1 MPTNVENDSNLKK
14 DFLDISNLKGE
25 TNGVNSTFGKVN
37 EYLGKGSDVA
47 AVFNSDP
54 MIGKTLG
61 YFSNK
66 AAIID
71 AIDSGINGGYNGF
84 MSSVAGTF
92 SGASAA
98 MLVASLA
105 PQAKGISL
113 IFKMGLA
120 LYVGDE
126 VGGFVKETFL
136 NKEYRQLE
144 FDPYDTQT
152 HKFENGK
159 WYEKG
164 DNGSLTLIEDN
175 ELINNL
181 TQGAEESQN
190 FNFYK
195 NSTGEVVIEPK
206 NPAFGEYYNIKTNGD
221 IQTISDNGLTVTTKQ
236 TDGVIRVETF
246 NSTEDSKD
254 LTSLTVIN
262 PDGTYDYKNKVT
274 GDWVKNSADEYI
286 QTIKTSGADGLNIKQ
301 IIINK
306 STGKAVIKKFDGE
319 EWETKEYNSSS
330 EVNKYIK
337 DGGKF
342 EYVDENSSVI
352 SNPDGSKIVFHKTE
366 DNKEEKY
373 VLDKDGNL
381 KNYEIKNENGEYQKY
396 EGSSLD
402 EMSEQEVQSIS
413 DALND
418 STYSKSKIENAINNL
433 DKSNLKEPTE
443 VGVVPLQEGQTIS
456 HIAQNTPYNSI
467 ELLEYNN
474 LTLEQA
480 KHLPVGFEVKIPKD
494 VTVVDGE
501 YGAIKIYEG
510 YDETGVIVTP
520 NEKIT
525 YDENSDLLIY
535 GDNDKIT
542 FTDTDGTYQEFLK
555 DSNGNIY
562 KSLESNDNFT
572 ISYDN
577 KNTVTN
583 IEITGDNVSLDDV
596 ANLTEYSKEDLKA
609 FNILDS
615 DTLTKGT
622 NIQQPVSKTVYEGN
636 ITQYD
641 AKDGNSIF
649 TVPNSDGTSTT
660 YGTFTDGFENQ
671 AYYEKEVA

>member
-98 MLVASLA
+98 LLVTSLA
-105 PQAKGISL
+105 PQTKGISL

-152 HKFENGK
+152 HKFEDGN
-159 WYEKG
+159 WYEKS
-164 DNGSLTLIEDN
+164 DNGSLTLINDTNTIDN
-175 ELINNL
+175 LN
-181 TQGAEESQN
+181 QGANESKD

-195 NSTGEVVIEPK
+195 NSTGDIVVEPK

-221 IQTISDNGLTVTTKQ
+221 IQTITGNGRTVSTKQ
-236 TDGVIRVETF
+236 TDGVIRVETYS
-246 NSTEDSKD
+246 STEDTKN

-262 PDGTYDYKNKVT
+262 PDGTYDYKDKVT

-286 QTIKTSGADGLNIKQ
+286 QTVKTSGADGLNIKQ
-301 IIINK
+301 IIIDK
-306 STGKAVIKKFDGE
+306 STGKAVVKTFDGD
-319 EWETKEYNSSS
+319 EWETKEYDSSS
-330 EVNKYIK
+330 EVNEYIK

-352 SNPDGSKIVFHKTE
+352 SANDGSKTVLHKID

-373 VLDKDGNL
+373 VLDKEGNL
-381 KNYEIKNENGEYQKY
+381 KSYEIKNENGEYQKF
-396 EGSSLD
+396 EGSSFD

-418 STYSKSKIENAINNL
+418 STYSKPKIENAINNV

-443 VGVVPLQEGQTIS
+443 VGVVPLKEGQTIS
-456 HIAQNTPYNSI
+456 HIAAKLDGINSVD
-467 ELLEYNN
+467 LLEYNN

-480 KHLPVGFEVKIPKD
+480 KSLPVGEPIR
-494 VTVVDGE
+494 
-501 YGAIKIYEG
+501 IYEG
-510 YDETGVIVTP
+510 DPETINTPEGNIKLFENYDGSETAILPEGITGEKTIINFDEDSSTLLYGDRTNP
-520 NEKIT
+520 DKIT
-525 YDENSDLLIY
+525 YVDEVTNNYVEIS
-535 GDNDKIT
+535 
-542 FTDTDGTYQEFLK
+542 K
-555 DSNGNIY
+555 DSNGTYY

-577 KNTVTN
+577 KNTATD
-583 IEITGDNVSLDDV
+583 IQITSDNVSLDDI
-596 ANLTEYSKEDLKA
+596 ANLTTYSKEDLQA
-609 FNILDS
+609 FNFLDG
-615 DTLTKGT
+615 DTVDSNT
-622 NIQQPVSKTVYEGN
+622 NFGLLVLKVVLVNNRFYGKSK
-636 ITQYD
+636 
-641 AKDGNSIF
+641 
-649 TVPNSDGTSTT
+649 
-660 YGTFTDGFENQ
+660 
-671 AYYEKEVA
+671 VA